1 MDIIYPMVTFG
12 EETFEILNLDQI
24 DLDANVGDI
33 PED

>member
-1 MDIIYPMVTFG
+1 MDNVYPKISFG
-12 EETFEILNLDQI
+12 EETSEIVNLDQI

>member
-1 MDIIYPMVTFG
+1 MDIIYPKITFG
-12 EETFEILNLDQI
+12 EETSEILNLDQI